1 MASVA
6 TTTVFYIIFAAFFMS
21 APYPRGRGVLPGLC
35 SGESDALGLRVVFT
49 VISMVLEF
57 V

>member
-21 APYPRGRGVLPGLC
+21 APYPRGRGVLPCLC